1 MNDKLVLLVED
12 NEDDVTLTEMAFKKG
27 QIAGKLVVVV
37 DGGEALDFLFYQGK
51 YKNRIPV
58 ENPALILLDL
68 KLPLVSGLDV
78 LKEIRA
84 DKNTSQIPV
93 VILTSSLEE
102 KDRSDSLRL
111 GANDYICKPT
121 GYSHFIEVIQ
131 QIKTKWLDGHESP
144 PF

>member
-27 QIAGKLVVVV
+27 QIPSKLAVVV
-37 DGGEALDFLFYQGK
+37 DGQEALDFLFYQGK
-51 YKNRIPV
+51 YTNRNPV

-84 DKNTSQIPV
+84 NKNTSQIPV
-93 VILTSSLEE
+93 VVPTSSIEE
-102 KDRSDSLRL
+102 KDQTDSKRL
-111 GANDYICKPT
+111 GANDFIIKPI
-121 GYSHFIEVIQ
+121 GYAHFIEVIQ
-131 QIKTKWLDGHESP
+131 QIKTKWLA
-144 PF
+144 

>member
-27 QIAGKLVVVV
+27 QIPGKLAVVV
-37 DGGEALDFLFYQGK
+37 DGREALDFLFYQDK
-51 YKNRIPV
+51 YTNRNPV

-78 LKEIRA
+78 LKEVRA
-84 DKNTSQIPV
+84 NRNTSHIPV
-93 VILTSSLEE
+93 VVLTSSIEE
-102 KDRSDSLRL
+102 KDQADSYRL
-111 GANDYICKPT
+111 GANYFIIKPT

-131 QIKTKWLDGHESP
+131 QIKAKWLA
-144 PF
+144 

>member
-1 MNDKLVLLVED
+1 MNDKFVLLVED

-27 QIAGKLVVVV
+27 QLTGKLVVVV
-37 DGGEALDFLFYQGK
+37 DGREALDFLFYHGK
-51 YKNRIPV
+51 YTNRTPA

-93 VILTSSLEE
+93 VILTSSIEE
-102 KDRSDSLRL
+102 KDQTDSYRL
-111 GANDYICKPT
+111 GANEFIIKPT
-121 GYSHFIEVIQ
+121 GFSHFIEVIQ
-131 QIKTKWLDGHESP
+131 QIKAKWLT
-144 PF
+144 